1 MSSFG
6 EQPIADRLEMVENEN
21 GPVQR
26 WTGPLFFMKKGT
38 RTKNMRRNVFVLIVL
53 E

>member
-6 EQPIADRLEMVENEN
+6 EQPIADRLKMVENEN

-26 WTGPLFFMKKGT
+26 WTGPLFFMKK
-38 RTKNMRRNVFVLIVL
+38 VLGQKL
-53 E
+53 CDEMFSC

>member
-26 WTGPLFFMKKGT
+26 WTGPLFFMKK
-38 RTKNMRRNVFVLIVL
+38 VLGQKL
-53 E
+53 CDEMFSC